1 MYSLADF
8 IPYDGKVINGEHK
21 VLVWSKQTGYYF
33 TQMGF
38 VVDQLIVAKENK

>member
-8 IPYDGKVINGEHK
+8 IPYDGKVTNGEHIC
-21 VLVWSKQTGYYF
+21 LVWSKQTGYYF